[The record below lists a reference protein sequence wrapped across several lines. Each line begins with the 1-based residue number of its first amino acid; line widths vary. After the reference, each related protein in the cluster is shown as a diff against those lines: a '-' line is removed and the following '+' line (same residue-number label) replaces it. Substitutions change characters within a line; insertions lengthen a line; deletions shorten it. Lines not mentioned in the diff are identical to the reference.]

1 MARSLTP
8 SNLYIEFDMTDRN
21 IEELTISEN
30 NAKNH
35 CYIEDNKGQMYDTFI
50 VAKKKKV
57 RTVCKTFIRKSTSK
71 KKYVL
76 SIEFRKENIEGESAV
91 SRGSSI
97 IVPFKE
103 SEELSSFW
111 TLISFFQKFNEL
123 IDTGDFSNRYQ
134 AITGESLKDYYTKSV
149 ATDKLSALLE
159 LVSNEELNEGHLKS
173 IIFNQ
178 RKKDLYGFY
187 LLLKNEESEDGLAHD
202 RYRKKFDIKER
213 GSEVIWHHFLKENK
227 WILGLNTELRFI
239 YDLHSEHKL
248 GEENSK
254 GAGSSKTDLLGTSY
268 FTTII
273 ELKTESTPIF
283 KENKSNK
290 SRANTWDFSID
301 FIEAYSQTL
310 GQNDDLQKNRKKRI
324 EMKDGSALD
333 RELIRTLDPKC
344 LLIIGSRNKEFPH
357 TNTRDNNLKT
367 DSFERFRRDSKKVD
381 IITYDELF
389 ERAFHIINQENLSM
403 NWFDIPSSEFISN
416 YLGNQNYSSLS

>member
-1 MARSLTP
+1 MARS
-8 SNLYIEFDMTDRN
+8 SIKSDLYIEFDMTTRS

-30 NAKNH
+30 SSKDH
-35 CYIEDNKGQMYDTFI
+35 CYIEDNKSQMYDTFI
-50 VAKKKKV
+50 IAKKKRV
-57 RTVCKTFIRKSTSK
+57 RTICKTFIRKSTSK

-76 SIEFRKENIEGESAV
+76 SIEFRKENIEGENSV
-91 SRGSSI
+91 SKGSSI
-97 IVPFKE
+97 IIPFKE
-103 SEELSSFW
+103 TEELSSFW
-111 TLISFFQKFNEL
+111 TLISFFKNFNEL

-134 AITGESLKDYYTKSV
+134 AITGESFKDFYTRSEAK
-149 ATDKLSALLE
+149 DKFSALLE
-159 LVSNEELNEGHLKS
+159 LVSSTELNETHLKS

-178 RKKDLYGFY
+178 RKKHLYGFY
-187 LLLKNEESEDGLAHD
+187 LLLKNEVGEGKLAHD
-202 RYRKKFDIKER
+202 RYREKFDITER
-213 GSEVIWHHFLKENK
+213 GSEAIWHHFLKENK

-248 GEENSK
+248 GEENSR

-344 LLIIGSRNKEFPH
+344 LLIIGTRNKEFPH

-367 DSFERFRRDSKKVD
+367 DSFERFRRDSKKID

-389 ERAFHIINQENLSM
+389 ERAFHIINQENLPLD
-403 NWFDIPSSEFISN
+403 WFSIPTTEFIDEYFIDKS
-416 YLGNQNYSSLS
+416 